1 MNNEKEQAAFLL
13 AKRMVLQAA
22 AERWNYICLSP
33 FFQGEGNL
41 REGFAVLENLTI
53 LPDEVRQLEPGVFIE
68 LRGTGIND
76 IRPLAHI
83 KGLGQVN
90 FEGIPAAEN
99 DAELRKIAEITDVG
113 QRSELLQKW
122 LDANIV
128 ADPPEVIEGGPEF
141 IVDDHGPIKLVD
153 VPLVKSDDED
163 QLELQEECKRKVE
176 ELLGIVDLAANVAPN
191 LTHTAQK
198 YRELISSDA
207 SSIGARKIWS
217 LANSLEATLEVH
229 DHAVRNDRSSDELPS
244 TVAAK
249 LADLTETHRVWF
261 LGHPGAREVEQRA
274 NRHIKQKDSRERRLA
289 AISIVEVAESSTAV
303 AIDATSAAR
312 ENIQTSDLD
321 TPAGVS
327 ALGELEEWAWNFVAS
342 VVRKAWR
349 IAKDPP
355 GGFVGH
361 GVAGF
366 YLFKFLTINEQV
378 IGLYLQNVMAQSP
391 LWWESF
397 CMTLRRLS
405 QTPENDRE

>member
-1 MNNEKEQAAFLL
+1 MINEEEQAAYLL
-13 AKRMVLQAA
+13 AKKMVLQAVS
-22 AERWNYICLSP
+22 EQWSYVCLSP
-33 FFQGEGNL
+33 LFQGDGNP
-41 REGFAVLENLTI
+41 REGFAILKDLTV
-53 LPDEVRQLEPGVFIE
+53 LPDEVRHLTSGVFIE

-76 IRPLAHI
+76 LRPLANL
-83 KGLGQVN
+83 GRLGQVN

-99 DAELRKIAEITDVG
+99 DAELQMIATTTDVA
-113 QRSELLQKW
+113 QRSELLQGW
-122 LDANIV
+122 LDANKV

-153 VPLVKSDDED
+153 VPLVESDDED
-163 QLELQEECKRKVE
+163 QVELQEECKRKVE

-191 LTHTAQK
+191 LLYTAKK
-198 YRELISSDA
+198 YREMIGNDA

-229 DHAVRNDRSSDELPS
+229 DHAVKNDRASDELPS

-249 LADLTETHRVWF
+249 LADLAETHRVWF

-274 NRHIKQKDSRERRLA
+274 SRHANQKDGRERRKA
-289 AISIVEVAESSTAV
+289 AITIVEAAESSNAV
-303 AIDATSAAR
+303 ADDATSVAR

-321 TPAGVS
+321 TPAGVA

-355 GGFVGH
+355 GGFVSH
-361 GVAGF
+361 TVAGH
-366 YLFKFLTINEQV
+366 YLLLFLTNNDQV
-378 IGLYLQNVMAQSP
+378 IGQYLQNVMSQSP
-391 LWWESF
+391 LWWEMF
-397 CMTLRRLS
+397 CNSLRRLS
-405 QTPENDRE
+405 QIPEKDKE